1 MKKILSLIM
10 PVTLAALFSFAGDA
24 EAAVTTEN
32 STLKQQQNYE
42 NAFQLEAIEGGGGGG
57 GGGTTTVT
65 CGPGKYRSG
74 SSCYSCPAGKYKA
87 GTNTNTSCT
96 ACPAGTYSSSGASSC
111 TDCPAGKYSSGTGN
125 TSCTSCPA
133 GSFTSGSG
141 SNACVL
147 CSPGKYNTGSGSNFC
162 VPCPTGTYTAGFGSN
177 YCIGC
182 SAISI
187 AHGLCTSCS
196 TSGSCTDFSCDSG
209 YTKSGSSCVTF
220 AVTDTVSGNCPSG
233 MIKSDDGNSCNFDG
247 RAPVLQEVNAACKI
261 MANNTVLDY

>member
-1 MKKILSLIM
+1 MKKRIIYYSVIAF
-10 PVTLAALFSFAGDA
+10 TALFVFADTAG
-24 EAAVTTEN
+24 AAVNTEN
-32 STLKQQQNYE
+32 STLRQQQNYIRYD
-42 NAFQLEAIEGGGGGG
+42 QLQAIEGGGGGGG

-187 AHGLCTSCS
+187 EHGLCTSCS

-209 YTKSGSSCVTF
+209 YTKSGSSCV
-220 AVTDTVSGNCPSG
+220 AQASGGVSGNCPSG

-261 MANNTVLDY
+261 MAANKDY